1 MHKGLLISYIAVKS
15 KKTYRF
21 IKSSRYSDS
30 KPVVQRGDILNKN
43 WTGILVDVKA
53 LLKTT

>member
-21 IKSSRYSDS
+21 IKSSRYSDNT
-30 KPVVQRGDILNKN
+30 KQQ
-43 WTGILVDVKA
+43 T
-53 LLKTT
+53 